1 MMSSA
6 AKQRGTGYMA
16 RTAQPVLIMA
26 GGTGGHVFPALAVA
40 EELLARGRRLVWLG
54 TRGGS
59 EVDWLKGREFP
70 LELVYAAGVRG
81 GGLRRLLKGLL
92 CCTLGLLQTLRVIR
106 RYRPAVAL
114 GMGGY
119 ASAPGGLAAWLLGVP
134 LCIHEQNVT
143 AGLANRVLARFA
155 ARRLQGFPGSLVG
168 ADTTGNPVRPAFFSA
183 MRAVSDEAHFH
194 LLVLGGSQGS
204 KALNQLLPAALTSI
218 TDKLSLEIL
227 HQCGE
232 HMLTET
238 RQRYSGIQAHVR
250 VEGFIKDMTAAYCWA
265 DLVVCRAGAL
275 TLAELSATGLAAV
288 LIPYPHAGS
297 HQLAN
302 ARFFAGHGG
311 AVMLPQAG
319 LTAVRLAEVLLE
331 LANNR
336 ARLVRMG
343 EQNRRLA
350 CPGAAICIADACIA
364 LAGAEQGS

>member
-1 MMSSA
+1 MSSA
-6 AKQRGTGYMA
+6 ARQENAGCIAGVA
-16 RTAQPVLIMA
+16 PPVLIMA

-40 EELLARGRRLVWLG
+40 DELLARGRRLVWLG

-59 EVDWLKGREFP
+59 EVDWLKGRDFP

-92 CCTLGLLQTLRVIR
+92 CCTLGLLQALRVIR

-119 ASAPGGLAAWLLGVP
+119 ASVPGGAAAWLLGVP
-134 LCIHEQNVT
+134 LCIHEQNVM

-155 ARRLQGFPGSLVG
+155 SRRLQGFPGCLAG
-168 ADTTGNPVRPAFFSA
+168 AETTGNPVRPAFFSTT
-183 MRAVSDEAHFH
+183 RAAPDGAHFR
-194 LLVLGGSQGS
+194 LLVLGGSRGS
-204 KALNQLLPAALTSI
+204 RALNQLLPEALASIAA
-218 TDKLSLEIL
+218 KLPLEVL

-232 HMLTET
+232 GMVAGT
-238 RQRYSGIQAHVR
+238 RQRYSGVQAHVR
-250 VEGFIKDMTAAYCWA
+250 VESFIKDMAAAYSWA
-265 DLVVCRAGAL
+265 DLAVCRAGAL

-311 AVMLPQAG
+311 AVVLPQAG
-319 LTAVRLAEVLLE
+319 LTAERLAAALLE
-331 LANNR
+331 LADDR
-336 ARLVRMG
+336 ARLARMG

-350 CPGAAICIADACIA
+350 RPDAAIRIADTCIAV
-364 LAGAEQGS
+364 AGAEQDS